1 MHEDLPSI
9 GAICAST
16 RKEKH
21 SRAVLAWAVA
31 VALGVTF
38 VLLVAPSSQQEAP
51 APRPTPW
58 SAPPQEV
65 APFAPGVGVVEESL
79 SRVQDVPGA
88 VLSES
93 LAYGRPVPSKP
104 LPGQRTPPCKRG
116 EREIRGGCWHGPI
129 ENEKPPCGDEMFDY
143 EGECY
148 FASGPV
154 LRGPASEEP

>member
-9 GAICAST
+9 GLLCAST
-16 RKEKH
+16 RKEKNP
-21 SRAVLAWAVA
+21 RAVAAGAVA
-31 VALGVTF
+31 IALGVTF
-38 VLLVAPSSQQEAP
+38 VLLVTASSQQEAP
-51 APRPTPW
+51 APQPTPG

-65 APFAPGVGVVEESL
+65 ALFAPGVAVVEEAL
-79 SRVQDVPGA
+79 SRGQDVPGA

-93 LAYGRPVPSKP
+93 LGYGRPVPSKP

-116 EREIRGGCWHGPI
+116 EREIRGGCWQGPI

-148 FASGPV
+148 FASGPAF
-154 LRGPASEEP
+154 RGPASEEP